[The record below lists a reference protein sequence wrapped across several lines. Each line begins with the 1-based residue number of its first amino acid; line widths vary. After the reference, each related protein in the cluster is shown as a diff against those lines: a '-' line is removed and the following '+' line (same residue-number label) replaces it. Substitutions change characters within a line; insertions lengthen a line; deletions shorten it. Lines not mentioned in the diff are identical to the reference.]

1 MRRPILPRPTPGQ
14 NARGGRSS
22 ATDAHDP
29 VRTGTRPAERTTWE
43 TSGRARVVRPPY
55 DRGDRGDGPS
65 RRGRPRPSGTR
76 RAGISGSGRRRQAA
90 QPGRTTRV
98 RRTTQA
104 LAHRGCPGHRHH
116 VRRVLASPWPERSRA
131 LARRRLGGAV
141 RSRRHRGGLAHV
153 VHGTRLRLHR
163 SHGPRAQPRDH
174 DLGSDAFVRG
184 RRRRHPRRVRAGPLF
199 PFRPPGRAPRR
210 RRARHSAAV
219 RRLLHPGEGVRARH
233 PAVVRCAGGGGA
245 GPASAG

>member
-1 MRRPILPRPTPGQ
+1 MGGDLPQRTPTTRSGQARDLPREP
-14 NARGGRSS
+14 RGRRRVEPAWSGPRTTGATEVTGRP
-22 ATDAHDP
+22 AAAVLDP
-29 VRTGTRPAERTTWE
+29 PAPAERG
-43 TSGRARVVRPPY
+43 SPAR
-55 DRGDRGDGPS
+55 GAE
-65 RRGRPRPSGTR
+65 GRPL
-76 RAGISGSGRRRQAA
+76 